1 MRPQKLLLLGN
12 RHAVRAPMAEAIFR
26 TRVGDAVDLTSAG
39 MEPGPLHPL
48 TLPVLEEA
56 GFALHAHA
64 PVSAKTLLGRSSFN
78 TVILISGP
86 GDRHRPRMFF
96 GAIESQVWEVAD
108 PTRAPE
114 AERRDAFRRCRD
126 RLAELVDEWIAQHL
140 ELEHAAHDDERTPTR
155 VMRIPK
161 PNLI

>member
-1 MRPQKLLLLGN
+1 
-12 RHAVRAPMAEAIFR
+12 MAEAILR
-26 TRVGDAVDLTSAG
+26 ARVGDAVDLVSAG
-39 MEPGPLHPL
+39 MEAGPLHQL

-56 GFALHAHA
+56 GFALHAHS
-64 PVSAKTLLGRSSFN
+64 PVHAKTLLGRSSFN

-86 GDRHRPRMFF
+86 RDRLRPRMFF
-96 GAIESQVWEVAD
+96 GAIDSLVWEVED
-108 PTRAPE
+108 PTAAPE
-114 AERRDAFRRCRD
+114 AERLEAFRRCRD
-126 RLAELVDEWIAQHL
+126 HLAELVDEWIASHL